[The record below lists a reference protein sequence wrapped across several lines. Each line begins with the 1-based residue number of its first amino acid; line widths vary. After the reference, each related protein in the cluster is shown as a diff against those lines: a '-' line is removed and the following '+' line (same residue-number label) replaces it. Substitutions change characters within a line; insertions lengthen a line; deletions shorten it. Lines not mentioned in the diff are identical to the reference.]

1 MKVLGLGSNLSGGE
15 VIKISKN
22 GLTITKE
29 DGTIEVIS
37 LKEAE
42 RRVWIRV

>member
-1 MKVLGLGSNLSGGE
+1 MKVLGLNSNLSGGK
-15 VIKISKN
+15 VTKILKN

-42 RRVWIRV
+42 RRISIRV